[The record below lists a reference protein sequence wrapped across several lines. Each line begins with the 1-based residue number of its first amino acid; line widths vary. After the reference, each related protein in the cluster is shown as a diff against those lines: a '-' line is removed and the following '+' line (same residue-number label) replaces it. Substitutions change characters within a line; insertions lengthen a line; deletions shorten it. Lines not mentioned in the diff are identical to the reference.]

1 MGMEKVALPFVGMVM
16 AEFAQV
22 GLMIV
27 GKEAMSKGMSN
38 LVFIFYSNAF
48 ASLILLPS
56 ALLFHRSQPQRPRL
70 SFCILWGFFLLGL
83 FGFLAQAFGYA
94 GILYS
99 SPTLATAIL
108 NLIPAFT
115 FILAVTFRKM
125 GMEKVALPFLG
136 MVMAEF
142 AQVGLMIVGKEAMS
156 KGMSNLV
163 FIFYSNAFASLILL
177 PSALLFH
184 RSQPQRPRLSFC
196 ILWGFFLLGLFG
208 FLAQAFGY
216 AGILYSSPT
225 LATAI
230 LNLIPAFT
238 FILAVTFRMEK
249 LDWRSSNSQ
258 VKIIGTIISIS
269 GAFIVTLYKGLPLL
283 MTPLHSNSSHKLHV
297 QMSNWVIGGLLLAA
311 DAMLGS
317 TWLILQ
323 AWMLKKYPAELIVVF
338 FYCFFV
344 AIQSAMV
351 SLVVERDLSSWSLQP
366 NMRLIAVLYSA
377 VFGSAFQVG
386 ISAWCLHKTGPL
398 FVAMF
403 KPVGIVISVFIGVI
417 FLGDTF
423 YLGSLIGAIL
433 IVVGFYCVMW
443 GKAKEQRTGEETRI
457 GGLESSREKVPLL
470 QNRLTILA
478 KTAMTNG
485 MSPFVFVVYTNAIAS
500 IIILFPYS
508 FIFHC
513 WDRTEQQSLFTFPLL
528 LRLFFLGLTGITVAQ
543 NFAFVGLS
551 YSSPILICAM
561 GLLIPAFSFMLSL
574 ILRFSLNFASVYFQI
589 HSRTEKLY
597 WAWARI

>member
-1 MGMEKVALPFVGMVM
+1 MGMEKVALPFV
-16 AEFAQV
+16 
-22 GLMIV
+22 
-27 GKEAMSKGMSN
+27 
-38 LVFIFYSNAF
+38 
-48 ASLILLPS
+48 
-56 ALLFHRSQPQRPRL
+56 
-70 SFCILWGFFLLGL
+70 
-83 FGFLAQAFGYA
+83 
-94 GILYS
+94 
-99 SPTLATAIL
+99 
-108 NLIPAFT
+108 
-115 FILAVTFRKM
+115 
-125 GMEKVALPFLG
+125 G

-344 AIQSAMV
+344 AIQSAVV

-457 GGLESSREKVPLL
+457 SGLESSREKVPLL
-470 QNRLTILA
+470 QNSNEEI
-478 KTAMTNG
+478 
-485 MSPFVFVVYTNAIAS
+485 
-500 IIILFPYS
+500 
-508 FIFHC
+508 
-513 WDRTEQQSLFTFPLL
+513 
-528 LRLFFLGLTGITVAQ
+528 
-543 NFAFVGLS
+543 
-551 YSSPILICAM
+551 
-561 GLLIPAFSFMLSL
+561 
-574 ILRFSLNFASVYFQI
+574 
-589 HSRTEKLY
+589 
-597 WAWARI
+597 

>member
-1 MGMEKVALPFVGMVM
+1 MGMGKVALPFVGMVM

-56 ALLFHRSQPQRPRL
+56 ALLFHRSQPQRPQL
-70 SFCILWGFFLLGL
+70 SFRILCGLFLLGL
-83 FGFLAQAFGYA
+83 
-94 GILYS
+94 I
-99 SPTLATAIL
+99 
-108 NLIPAFT
+108 
-115 FILAVTFRKM
+115 
-125 GMEKVALPFLG
+125 
-136 MVMAEF
+136 
-142 AQVGLMIVGKEAMS
+142 
-156 KGMSNLV
+156 
-163 FIFYSNAFASLILL
+163 
-177 PSALLFH
+177 
-184 RSQPQRPRLSFC
+184 
-196 ILWGFFLLGLFG
+196 G

-283 MTPLHSNSSHKLHV
+283 MTPLHSNSSHKLLV

-344 AIQSAMV
+344 AIQSAVV

-433 IVVGFYCVMW
+433 IVVGFYSVMW

-457 GGLESSREKVPLL
+457 SGLESSREKVPLL
-470 QNRLTILA
+470 QNSNEEI
-478 KTAMTNG
+478 
-485 MSPFVFVVYTNAIAS
+485 
-500 IIILFPYS
+500 
-508 FIFHC
+508 
-513 WDRTEQQSLFTFPLL
+513 
-528 LRLFFLGLTGITVAQ
+528 
-543 NFAFVGLS
+543 
-551 YSSPILICAM
+551 
-561 GLLIPAFSFMLSL
+561 
-574 ILRFSLNFASVYFQI
+574 
-589 HSRTEKLY
+589 
-597 WAWARI
+597 